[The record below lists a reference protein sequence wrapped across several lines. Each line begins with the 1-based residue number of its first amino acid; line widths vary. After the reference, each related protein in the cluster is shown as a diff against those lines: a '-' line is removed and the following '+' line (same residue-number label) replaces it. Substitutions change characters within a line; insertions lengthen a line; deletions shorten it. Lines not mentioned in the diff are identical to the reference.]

1 MLWAH
6 IISHLNEKEI
16 LVRLYEKELQTI
28 ERTKLRIEKVIK
40 KKGNRLYFKW
50 KGYENLFNTATNKKD
65 ILWNI
70 LYKRWVKRSAGNVQV
85 ELDISNYAAKTDL
98 KGVTGIDTSKLAAK
112 SGLASMKGQV
122 DKLDVY
128 KQETVPADES

>member
-50 KGYENLFNTATNKKD
+50 EGYENLLNTGTNKKD
-65 ILWNI
+65 IL
-70 LYKRWVKRSAGNVQV
+70 
-85 ELDISNYAAKTDL
+85 
-98 KGVTGIDTSKLAAK
+98 
-112 SGLASMKGQV
+112 
-122 DKLDVY
+122 
-128 KQETVPADES
+128 